1 MFGASS
7 SSGAPEPSQGL
18 DATTPALMAGVSCRL
33 ARTAVI
39 DPLTLAI
46 ALTAP
51 VLSWKT
57 RLDTAWPADLT
68 PARGAGGRQ
77 RTRSESRRLRSAV

>member
-1 MFGASS
+1 MFGASP
-7 SSGAPEPSQGL
+7 SSGAPEPGRGL
-18 DATTPALMAGVSCRL
+18 DATALALMAGVSCRL
-33 ARTAVI
+33 VRTAVV
-39 DPLTLAI
+39 DPLALA
-46 ALTAP
+46 AP

-57 RLDTAWPADLT
+57 RLSTAWPADLT